1 MAWVCTG
8 ATLPQFD
15 GHFITQYCYPQYK
28 MLTIAL
34 GWLFVVALFALA
46 HGVAPG
52 GTWLGAVLALLLIGV
67 LPVALMVYVTLSRA
81 QRRARRARRTP
92 SGADPD
98 GGGHAAA
105 DAVAPVR
112 EEP

>member
-8 ATLPQFD
+8 ATLPQLD
-15 GHFITQYCYPQYK
+15 DDFITQYCYPQYK
-28 MLTIAL
+28 MLTIAIA
-34 GWLFVVALFALA
+34 WLFVVVLFAVA
-46 HGVAPG
+46 HGLAPG

-67 LPVALMVYVTLSRA
+67 LPVAVLVYVTLSRA
-81 QRRARRARRTP
+81 QRRAVRTR
-92 SGADPD
+92 SAADPD

-105 DAVAPVR
+105 DAVTPVR